1 MSTAVLSVSQ
11 LNLYVR
17 SLLEGDAHL
26 ASLYVSGEI
35 SNFSRPGRSGHLY
48 FSLKDERSVVRC
60 VMFLD
65 KARRLRFLPQD
76 GMKVLIRGRISLYEA
91 GGQYQLYA
99 EDMQPAGVGALS
111 VAFEQLKE
119 KLAAEGLFRESRK
132 KPIPAYPMQI
142 CVITSPTGA
151 AVRDILSVLGRRWPV
166 ARIHLLSVLVQ
177 GKEAP
182 AQIAAAL
189 HRANRENLGDVILL
203 GRGGG
208 SLEDLWAFNEE
219 ETARAVADSRIPV
232 VSAVGHE
239 TDFTI
244 CDFVADLRAPTPSA
258 AAELISPRQEE
269 VYTRLLLM
277 EQRREAAMGH
287 CLQTARS
294 VLQGF
299 TPQLLTR
306 SVQQKAQ
313 QLDDAARRLT
323 AGWEKKRDA
332 CAAGFARQAARL
344 DALSPLRVLAR
355 GFTWAEKEKK
365 SVMRAADLQ
374 PGDSIQLHF
383 ADGRADCTVR
393 SVEEEDHHESENDV

>member
-1 MSTAVLSVSQ
+1 MERQIISVTE
-11 LNLYVR
+11 LNLYIKAKLDGDPLLSGLLVR
-17 SLLEGDAHL
+17 
-26 ASLYVSGEI
+26 GEI
-35 SNFSRPGRSGHLY
+35 SNFKRYSSGHCY
-48 FSLKDERSVVRC
+48 FTLKDAGGAVRA
-60 VMFLD
+60 VMFNSS
-65 KARRLRFLPQD
+65 AQRLKFAPTD
-76 GMKVLIRGRISLYEA
+76 GMKVIACGRASVYERD
-91 GGQYQLYA
+91 GQYQLYITSL
-99 EDMQPAGVGALS
+99 EPDGIGALS
-111 VAFEQLKE
+111 LAYEQLKE

-166 ARIHLLSVLVQ
+166 ARIHLLPVLVQ

-323 AGWEKKRDA
+323 AG
-332 CAAGFARQAARL
+332 
-344 DALSPLRVLAR
+344 
-355 GFTWAEKEKK
+355 
-365 SVMRAADLQ
+365 
-374 PGDSIQLHF
+374 
-383 ADGRADCTVR
+383 
-393 SVEEEDHHESENDV
+393 